1 MGSIKT
7 WAADDSNRS
16 KALYLLVIKLL
27 ITLYAFVLAYTL
39 LVGFTTR
46 SQFVFRFVALR
57 TFLHSLVWFFYSSR
71 REEQNTDMKI
81 IDNFSYDPWDWS
93 LVWSKRAEEQKLLQ
107 VKHLVPAGVE
117 AGGEDANGKY
127 ILAPSAFVGLSPK
140 VASSAIMGLPTVA
153 SSAFSGLPK
162 EKRIE
167 DFTTR
172 ATPVA
177 SMPPVKMDSTAE
189 VTAPQRPA
197 TTSVVAVTQRPA
209 AATST
214 AAVSAKPPKQTG
226 NEEIRLRKKQ
236 KKKEKKLKKRER
248 IRLRKLEEGGEESM
262 SSASSTA
269 SSSDADTT
277 TLEVNTAEYA

>member
-117 AGGEDANGKY
+117 AGGEDTNGKY
-127 ILAPSAFVGLSPK
+127 ILAPSAFVGLPK
-140 VASSAIMGLPTVA
+140 VASSALMGLPTVA
-153 SSAFSGLPK
+153 SSAFTGLPK
-162 EKRIE
+162 ENRIE

-172 ATPVA
+172 ATPLA

-197 TTSVVAVTQRPA
+197 TTSVAAVSQRPA

-214 AAVSAKPPKQTG
+214 TSAPAKPPKQTG